1 MHKILI
7 AAKSG
12 SLARIGPFPREDY
25 IVGQRYK
32 VWYKVENIG
41 KKPFPGGILSVQINW
56 PNGQIVGQKFV
67 IKSLNPG
74 ETYLTKT
81 RITDALARGFALF
94 FAQPVV
100 ANDKKKV
107 EMYSSPGKPLIPPHP
122 KMEIYHIHS
131 IYAKPTEEI
140 TGYWAMWISAIS
152 LVLFVTVSLV
162 QLIIWL
168 IQSVDWASL

>member
-7 AAKSG
+7 VAKSK
-12 SLARIGPFPREDY
+12 SLARIGPFSREDY
-25 IVGQRYK
+25 LVGQKYK
-32 VWYKVENIG
+32 VRYEVENIG
-41 KKPFPGGILSVQINW
+41 KKPFPGGVLSVQINW
-56 PNGQIVGQKFV
+56 PNGQLVGQKFL

-74 ETYLTKT
+74 ESHRTKT

-94 FAQPVV
+94 FARPVA
-100 ANDKKKV
+100 ANDREKV

-131 IYAKPTEEI
+131 IYAKTTEEI
-140 TGYWAMWISAIS
+140 AGYWAMWISAIS
-152 LVLFVTVSLV
+152 LVLFVAISLV

-168 IQSVDWASL
+168 IQSLDWVSL